1 MEKEQTLITKNA
13 KREREKK
20 GNGRTKKLIITTLYY
35 NKKRTKKIE
44 KSTKKKDSNHKTKM
58 QTIPQC
64 ADKCGAAIVVVVE
77 GATARPRRCNAGS
90 RRRR

>member
-1 MEKEQTLITKNA
+1 
-13 KREREKK
+13 
-20 GNGRTKKLIITTLYY
+20 
-35 NKKRTKKIE
+35 
-44 KSTKKKDSNHKTKM
+44 M

-90 RRRR
+90 RQRRWARRWSLRWSVTAEA